1 MTETTPTTT
10 STTTTSTT
18 TTSTTTSTTTT
29 STTTTTTTLN
39 EIEAEEE
46 TEKTVTEVLQTT
58 TMNDKPVEFT
68 FQIDDLNAACPTD
81 LAPDG
86 NTWTCYSEFQ
96 ATGDTTTCNR
106 QCQDGSGQAE
116 INVCTCA
123 GFICSWEIEAECMY
137 AEEKMEAKLTATQ
150 TLKPETIEPQT
161 TIMLESTTTTALHTP
176 SELTTMHPRSM
187 MMMDAVEEEEV
198 EEAEEQEVPET
209 ADEKAENAPL
219 QMFHET
225 PVSVMFTFE
234 ELQAQEDASAQES
247 DQEKPASDQSVV
259 KLELEDAT
267 QDDLDE
273 QTSGNP
279 FSGFLQS
286 LQQFAKLTLVSIDE
300 GFVQPVRYSLGVEEN
315 PK

>member
-18 TTSTTTSTTTT
+18 TTSTTTTSTTT
-29 STTTTTTTLN
+29 STTTTTTTFN

-123 GFICSWEIEAECMY
+123 GFVCSWEIEAECMY

-161 TIMLESTTTTALHTP
+161 TTML
-176 SELTTMHPRSM
+176 PRSV
-187 MMMDAVEEEEV
+187 MMMDAVENEV
-198 EEAEEQEVPET
+198 EQEAEEAEEQE
-209 ADEKAENAPL
+209 
-219 QMFHET
+219 
-225 PVSVMFTFE
+225 
-234 ELQAQEDASAQES
+234 
-247 DQEKPASDQSVV
+247 
-259 KLELEDAT
+259 
-267 QDDLDE
+267 
-273 QTSGNP
+273 
-279 FSGFLQS
+279 
-286 LQQFAKLTLVSIDE
+286 
-300 GFVQPVRYSLGVEEN
+300 
-315 PK
+315 

>member
-96 ATGDTTTCNR
+96 VTGDTTTCNR

-123 GFICSWEIEAECMY
+123 GFVCSWEIEAECMC

-176 SELTTMHPRSM
+176 SELTTMRPRSM
-187 MMMDAVEEEEV
+187 MMMDAVENEV
-198 EEAEEQEVPET
+198 EQEAEEAEEQEVPAT
-209 ADEKAENAPL
+209 ADTEEAENEEAPL
-219 QMFHET
+219 QMLH
-225 PVSVMFTFE
+225 
-234 ELQAQEDASAQES
+234 
-247 DQEKPASDQSVV
+247 
-259 KLELEDAT
+259 
-267 QDDLDE
+267 
-273 QTSGNP
+273 
-279 FSGFLQS
+279 
-286 LQQFAKLTLVSIDE
+286 
-300 GFVQPVRYSLGVEEN
+300 
-315 PK
+315 